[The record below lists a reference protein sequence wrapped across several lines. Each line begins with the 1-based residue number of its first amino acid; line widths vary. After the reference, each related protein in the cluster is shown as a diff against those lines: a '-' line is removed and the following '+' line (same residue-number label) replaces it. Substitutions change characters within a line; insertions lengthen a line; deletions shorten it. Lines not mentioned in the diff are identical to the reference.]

1 MGRKR
6 GSYLCKQC
14 TSEKMPV
21 PLKWHIC
28 PYKKKYRC
36 VKRDANSK
44 VIEKREVEI
53 QTEEPSFL
61 QQMNESRSK
70 EPKCNK
76 VEK

>member
-1 MGRKR
+1 M
-6 GSYLCKQC
+6 
-14 TSEKMPV
+14 

-53 QTEEPSFL
+53 QTEERKSYSVASLSPIPQIL
-61 QQMNESRSK
+61 
-70 EPKCNK
+70 
-76 VEK
+76 